1 MDRDR
6 GCSELYREVGA
17 GERREGAAG
26 CGTDVV
32 WGDGKAGTI
41 ETLEMIFYA
50 KKAFLS
56 KTDRI

>member
-1 MDRDR
+1 MGG
-6 GCSELYREVGA
+6 GCGTAELYGEVGE
-17 GERREGAAG
+17 GEGREGSAG
-26 CGTDVV
+26 CGVNVV